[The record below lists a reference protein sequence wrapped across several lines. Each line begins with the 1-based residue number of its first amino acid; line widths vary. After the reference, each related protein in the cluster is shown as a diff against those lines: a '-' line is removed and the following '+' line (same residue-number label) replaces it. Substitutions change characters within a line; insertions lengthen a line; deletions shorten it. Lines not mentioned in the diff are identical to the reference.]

1 MRFRLLR
8 RRLTISAPRMAVRSA
23 LPWPFR
29 WAMLAFVM
37 GICAAIGLWAFE
49 FGKEI
54 AGIDEYHSAELMQ
67 TRTELATVKNQLD
80 LLKAERDK
88 AQSIANTSST
98 LLTAE
103 KAVQERLTLQN
114 KQLESDNRALR
125 EDLGFFQ
132 KLTPTVAGENL
143 AIRGFQ
149 AEVNN
154 GREIKWQILV
164 IQPLKDA
171 PEFNGRLELTF
182 SGYQFGKPWVASLPG
197 VNQSL
202 KFRQYG
208 RAEGVIELPPQ
219 TVIKGIT
226 AKVMEGAVSK
236 ATQSIKL

>member
-1 MRFRLLR
+1 
-8 RRLTISAPRMAVRSA
+8 MAVRSA

-29 WAMLAFVM
+29 WAMLAFVL
-37 GICAAIGLWAFE
+37 GICAAIGLWAFQ

-54 AGIDEYHSAELMQ
+54 AGIDENNSLELMQ
-67 TRTELATVKNQLD
+67 ARAELASLKQQLD
-80 LLKAERDK
+80 AVRVERDK

-103 KAVQERLTLQN
+103 KAVQDRLTLQN
-114 KQLESDNRALR
+114 KQLESDNRTLR

-149 AEVNN
+149 AEVHN

-171 PEFNGRLELTF
+171 PEFNGRLELSF
-182 SGYQFGKPWVASLPG
+182 SGFQLGKPWVGSLPG
-197 VNQSL
+197 VNQSV
-202 KFRQYG
+202 KFKQYG
-208 RAEGVIELPPQ
+208 RAEGLVELPPQ

-226 AKVMEGAVSK
+226 AKVMEGTVIK